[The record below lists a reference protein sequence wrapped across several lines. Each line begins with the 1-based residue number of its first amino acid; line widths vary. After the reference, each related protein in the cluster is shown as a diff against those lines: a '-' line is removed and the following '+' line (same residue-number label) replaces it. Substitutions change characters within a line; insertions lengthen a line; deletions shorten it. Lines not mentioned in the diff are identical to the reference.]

1 VQWYRDLGGPPLYS
15 GLGDCPN
22 KIICL
27 SRAPKKV
34 PTRIYEGIP
43 KVDYFGTL
51 RLARTTRHPYS
62 PEYVEGEFSE
72 VRLLR
77 GYALRYGSWHHTHRW
92 EGFDPLGS

>member
-1 VQWYRDLGGPPLYS
+1 VQWYRVLGGPPLYS

-62 PEYVEGEFSE
+62 PEYVEDKFSE
-72 VRLLR
+72 VHAKKIATWQTKTVLLEDV
-77 GYALRYGSWHHTHRW
+77 L
-92 EGFDPLGS
+92 